1 MSDSHKKL
9 DFEKSIFKKFFFI
22 VNGSRVDQLSAQRC
36 VARAGTSTG
45 QAMAR
50 PNLSRVDKNAAGHRW
65 LQSVKRRD
73 GERESR
79 KEGKN
84 RELA

>member
-9 DFEKSIFKKFFFI
+9 DFEKSIFKIKKFI

-36 VARAGTSTG
+36 VARAGTGTGTG

-50 PNLSRVDKNAAGHRW
+50 PNRAVLTKTPLVAIFKEE
-65 LQSVKRRD
+65 RRR
-73 GERESR
+73 ER
-79 KEGKN
+79 
-84 RELA
+84 